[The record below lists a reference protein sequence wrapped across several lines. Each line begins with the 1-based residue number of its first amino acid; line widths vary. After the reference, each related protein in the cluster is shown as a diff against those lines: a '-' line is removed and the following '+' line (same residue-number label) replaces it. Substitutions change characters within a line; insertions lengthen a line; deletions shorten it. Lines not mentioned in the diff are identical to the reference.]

1 MKKLIGIVQ
10 ITYVAALLLDLVLA
24 KKLNLKLGILNEW
37 FALCFSGVIEIVAI
51 FKLLP
56 FYVLFA
62 SLAPSRR
69 EGSLMSFLEPAMC
82 FSLIF
87 SGFWGVTLA
96 TFLGITPA
104 EKGRKRGQSKRT
116 RKYRRAALTEKRNLE
131 LRFSKLLGP
140 QDGQVRRTIHTLGD
154 ILRACVL
161 DYKGSWDDHLPL
173 IDFSYNNSYHSSIQ
187 LALFKALYGRRCR
200 SPISWFEVGESA
212 LIGPDVVFEAL
223 EKFQLI

>member
-116 RKYRRAALTEKRNLE
+116 RKYRR
-131 LRFSKLLGP
+131 
-140 QDGQVRRTIHTLGD
+140 VRRVVVELFYSYRRKRESDLDENTL
-154 ILRACVL
+154 LT
-161 DYKGSWDDHLPL
+161 K
-173 IDFSYNNSYHSSIQ
+173 
-187 LALFKALYGRRCR
+187 
-200 SPISWFEVGESA
+200 
-212 LIGPDVVFEAL
+212 
-223 EKFQLI
+223 